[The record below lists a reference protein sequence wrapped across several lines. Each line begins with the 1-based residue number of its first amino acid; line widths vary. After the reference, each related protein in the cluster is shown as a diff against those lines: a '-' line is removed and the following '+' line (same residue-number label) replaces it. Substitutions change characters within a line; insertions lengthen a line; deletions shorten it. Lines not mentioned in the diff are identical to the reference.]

1 MLFSP
6 GRQVLVGL
14 YWRRHSIENIS
25 NEKRSR
31 IHEYLSFRAA
41 VKTDAGT
48 AAAAHTDE
56 CKVLFARHSGI
67 IPKDP
72 ADRIAAFKLRT
83 QIELPHW
90 NHTHRVGTSTTSA
103 AVGKVK

>member
-14 YWRRHSIENIS
+14 YWRRDSIENIS
-25 NEKRSR
+25 NEKRRR

-48 AAAAHTDE
+48 AAAAHTDGS
-56 CKVLFARHSGI
+56 KVRFARYPPTCSHGHISI
-67 IPKDP
+67 
-72 ADRIAAFKLRT
+72 ADFASLGSAWNASREYFQIALKA
-83 QIELPHW
+83 
-90 NHTHRVGTSTTSA
+90 
-103 AVGKVK
+103 

>member
-14 YWRRHSIENIS
+14 YWRRDSIENIS
-25 NEKRSR
+25 NEKRRR
-31 IHEYLSFRAA
+31 IHQYLSFRAA

-56 CKVLFARHSGI
+56 SNVRFARN
-67 IPKDP
+67 PP
-72 ADRIAAFKLRT
+72 RT
-83 QIELPHW
+83 QK
-90 NHTHRVGTSTTSA
+90 S
-103 AVGKVK
+103 GKSCVRTRSVSDLAICTKPLARQGYASVAFG

>member
-14 YWRRHSIENIS
+14 YWRRDSIENIS
-25 NEKRSR
+25 NEKRRR

-48 AAAAHTDE
+48 AAAAHTDGS
-56 CKVLFARHSGI
+56 KVRFAR
-67 IPKDP
+67 DP
-72 ADRIAAFKLRT
+72 
-83 QIELPHW
+83 P
-90 NHTHRVGTSTTSA
+90 TSL
-103 AVGKVK
+103 